1 MNKTECISNIAEKT
15 GVTKK
20 DTAAVIEAF
29 IAEITDT
36 LAKGDSVQFV
46 GFGTF
51 SVRDRA
57 ARTGVNP
64 QTGAKIKIAATRVPA
79 FKAGKTLKAAIAA
92 TGKKKGKKK

>member
-29 IAEITDT
+29 IAEVTDA
-36 LAKGDSVQFV
+36 LSKGDSVQLM

-79 FKAGKTLKAAIAA
+79 FKVGKTLKTAVAA
-92 TGKKKGKKK
+92 TSKKKGKKK

>member
-20 DTAAVIEAF
+20 ATAAVIDALF
-29 IAEITDT
+29 AEITDA
-36 LAKGDSVQFV
+36 LAKGDSVQFM

-51 SVRDRA
+51 TVRDRA

-79 FKAGKTLKAAIAA
+79 FKVGANFKATIAEA
-92 TGKKKGKKK
+92 GKKKGKKK

>member
-20 DTAAVIEAF
+20 DTAAVIKAF
-29 IAEITDT
+29 IAEVTDA
-36 LAKGDSVQFV
+36 LSKGDSVQLM

-79 FKAGKTLKAAIAA
+79 FKVGKTLKTAVAA
-92 TGKKKGKKK
+92 TSKKKGKKK

>member
-20 DTAAVIEAF
+20 ATAAVIEALF
-29 IAEITDT
+29 AEITDT

-57 ARTGVNP
+57 ERTGVNP
-64 QTGAKIKIAATRVPA
+64 QTKAKIKIAATRVPA
-79 FKAGKTLKAAIAA
+79 FKSGKTLKTAIAA
-92 TGKKKGKKK
+92 TNKKKGKKK